1 VAAAQSV
8 TSHLKATTATVTRP
22 EEKPFVAMEAD
33 LLDPQSFSLY
43 CEAQWNGLASDG
55 SGIRYAVALSNS
67 QGFPFGLRIEKAGTL
82 VLNWVGSSTVVGG
95 GIERGAARIVSETI
109 ALSNGGGFYTSGITE
124 IPALGVIKP
133 QLRIGCSRTGDQIN
147 GFVTEILIYSGTPLT
162 DDQITA
168 PAL

>member
-1 VAAAQSV
+1 VERIGKRR
-8 TSHLKATTATVTRP
+8 LRYPLCGRP
-22 EEKPFVAMEAD
+22 EQFP
-33 LLDPQSFSLY
+33 
-43 CEAQWNGLASDG
+43 
-55 SGIRYAVALSNS
+55 R
-67 QGFPFGLRIEKAGTL
+67 FPFRPSHRKGGHSGAELGG
-82 VLNWVGSSTVVGG
+82 VFDGGGGG

>member
-1 VAAAQSV
+1 M
-8 TSHLKATTATVTRP
+8 K
-22 EEKPFVAMEAD
+22 AD
-33 LLDPQSFSLY
+33 LLDLQSFSLY
-43 CEAQWNGLASDG
+43 CEARWNGLASDG
-55 SGIRYAVALSNS
+55 SGIRYAVALRNS

-82 VLNWVGSSTVVGG
+82 VLNRVGSSTVVGG
-95 GIERGAARIVSETI
+95 VWSAARIVSETI

-162 DDQITA
+162 DDQVTA
-168 PAL
+168 LAL